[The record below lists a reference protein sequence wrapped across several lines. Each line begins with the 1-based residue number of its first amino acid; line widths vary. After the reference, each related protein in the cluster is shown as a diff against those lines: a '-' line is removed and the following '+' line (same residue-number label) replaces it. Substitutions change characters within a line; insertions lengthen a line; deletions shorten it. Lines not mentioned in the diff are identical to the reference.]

1 MTHIVR
7 VRKRFER
14 EACSN
19 PSVNLALVPPSEL
32 VDVILDDL
40 SEGVPVVDARHPAW
54 KLGVPD
60 KGVPSKKLATA
71 GSPVRDLISVAEVEL
86 APVCW

>member
-7 VRKRFER
+7 VRTRFER

-19 PSVNLALVPPSEL
+19 PSVNLALVPPGEL
-32 VDVILDDL
+32 VDVILDNL
-40 SEGVPVVDARHPAW
+40 SKGVPVVNARHPAW

-60 KGVPSKKLATA
+60 EGVSSKKLATA
-71 GSPVRDLISVAEVEL
+71 GSPVCDLISIAEVEL